1 MAGWTDG
8 YGIFGKGDGIIEEME
23 KSGFLYADSGYDGI
37 DGGMWE

>member
-37 DGGMWE
+37 DGGMWK